1 MTFEEWLQRQLAAH
15 GYAVGPINGAFGA
28 RTRGEL
34 KRFQADKGIPV
45 TGVSD
50 AATVAAL
57 KQRPARSA
65 QPSPLPPVERMP
77 PWMAEM
83 YRKKGLHEARDNAAL
98 SAWLRIGKFL
108 GNPAKLPW
116 CGDAIESAIV
126 KTLPDEPVPD
136 NPFWA
141 QGWAKFGTK
150 AAPGDIG
157 AIGVIRWSAKAGH
170 VGIVAEY
177 DARRRRVKLLGGNQS
192 NAITLSWFN
201 LNDFIA
207 FRWPRTYPMK
217 GYPPLIESG
226 ASGSK
231 SGTR

>member
-1 MTFEEWLQRQLAAH
+1 VFQRANGLPVSGLAD
-15 GYAVGPINGAFGA
+15 
-28 RTRGEL
+28 T
-34 KRFQADKGIPV
+34 
-45 TGVSD
+45 
-50 AATVAAL
+50 ATVVAL
-57 KQRPARSA
+57 RTNPEHETKPVSKAPAE
-65 QPSPLPPVERMP
+65 LMP

-83 YRKKGLHEARDNAAL
+83 YRKKGLHEGRDNAAL
-98 SAWLRIGKFL
+98 SAWLKIGKFL
-108 GNPAKLPW
+108 GNPARLPW

-141 QGWAKFGTK
+141 QGWAKFGIK
-150 AAPGDIG
+150 ARPSDIG

-177 DARRRRVKLLGGNQS
+177 DSVRQRVKLLGGNQS
-192 NAITLSWFN
+192 NAITLSWFDLDN
-201 LNDFIA
+201 FIA

-217 GYPPLIESG
+217 AYPALIETG